1 MSEKTDPY
9 TIPPNLP
16 APQDDGACAHL
27 LGMSIRRPVL
37 LYSTRNRLV
46 DVKEV
51 SSASRVVFF
60 FYPMTGKPGV
70 ALPRDWN
77 LIPGARGCT
86 PASCSYRDLYSEFK
100 KTGFEVYGISSQSTE
115 DQVEF
120 SNRSS
125 IPYEILSDS
134 KLELANALRLPTF
147 TVPEVATPLIK
158 RLTLIFSGGKIE
170 KVFYPVFPPE
180 KNADQVLAF
189 VRSRMV

>member
-1 MSEKTDPY
+1 MSAKTDPY

-27 LGMSIRRPVL
+27 LGMSTPHPVL
-37 LYSTRNRLV
+37 LKSTRNRLV
-46 DVKEV
+46 DVKEI
-51 SSASRVVFF
+51 SCASRVVFF

-86 PASCSYRDLYSEFK
+86 PESCSYRDLYSEFRK
-100 KTGFEVYGISSQSTE
+100 AGSEVYGISSQSTE
-115 DQVEF
+115 DQIEF

-134 KLELANALRLPTF
+134 KLEHAKALRLPTF

-158 RLTLIFSGGKIE
+158 RLTLVFSHGKIE
-170 KVFYPVFPPE
+170 K
-180 KNADQVLAF
+180 
-189 VRSRMV
+189 